1 MLKQPAVRTF
11 LALSLFCLAGA
22 LAFAQTN
29 TSTIAGVITD
39 QSGGAVP
46 DATVA
51 ITDAANG
58 QVRTTHSS
66 ASGDYTVPQLPPGRY
81 DLKVEAKG
89 FQTAVSSN
97 VTLDIAQRARVDIT
111 LQVGSTNSTIEVGA
125 HADVLDTDTASLGQT
140 ITTKPIEDLPLNGR
154 NYLTLGALS
163 PGVLPQIPNSQA
175 GAGANQSFVAQ
186 TTERPDR
193 SIYVGGQR
201 ESSTSYLFDGAELRN
216 PRVGETSISP
226 SLDAVQEFK
235 IQRNF
240 FQAEFGNSPG
250 IINVASR
257 GGSNEWHG
265 SAFEYVR
272 NDFFDAKNF
281 FSPVVE
287 PFKRNQF
294 GGSLG
299 APILKDKLFFFLNYE
314 GIRQHLGQ
322 VQRILVPDQTLL
334 SGNFAG
340 QPTIYDPTTY
350 NPATQTRTPFLNNQI
365 PASRFNQVALN
376 YLKYI
381 PPPNGPLVQG
391 ANLVGTPTQT
401 LNDDQDNV
409 RVDYIINSKNSLFG
423 RQSWE
428 NAPISPASLLPLG
441 GQVVS
446 ESGENELIQL
456 TSTISPSTVNVFRA
470 YHNYANLFGT
480 QIPTANNLA
489 AQLGFTGLSSSP
501 LNYGL
506 PQVSITGYAG
516 FGGAGLTQGNKL
528 NNYDLTDSFSWIKG
542 PHSLKFGAEI
552 RQSRLLLDSDN
563 GARGAFGFNATWT
576 AALNPATGLPAS
588 NSGNAVADYLLG
600 YPTSA
605 SGAVGT
611 SLTHFRYY
619 TTNVYAQDDWKLTP
633 SLTLNL
639 GLRYEF
645 VTPPTAEDADLSHV
659 SGFSFATGQQLFPV
673 LGQIRKS
680 IVEADHANFAPRL
693 GVAYNPTWA
702 KTWTFRAGGGFYYDQ
717 TQLNETQFTT
727 NSPPTYGQQ
736 SLNYTGGGLPPSQL
750 GLNVLPV
757 TAPAPITP
765 QYQTP
770 KGTLL
775 FEEETRGKTPREYMW
790 TASIQKSFAS
800 NWVLETA
807 YVGTA
812 GRFLSKRFNA
822 DSDTVPG
829 VLYSAVPGTIR
840 FPNLAGILY
849 SSKAGASSYNALEV
863 KLEKRFTSG
872 WNILSAYTYSHSI
885 DNDSGDAGGTPNL
898 NPSNFQLDRGSSA
911 FDIRHRWVTS
921 VLYELPVGKGK
932 RFLGSASAWQDAL
945 VGGWQINFIT
955 TYSSGLS
962 TLVTSPDLS
971 GVVFINQRANATG
984 INPGSSF
991 SLNGQTVSPGNNF
1004 GSTNRGLYWIN
1015 PNSFAET
1022 GPLQL
1027 GNSGRN
1033 VITGPSSWNTDL
1045 SMFKQFHLY
1054 ERAALTLRGEFFNIF
1069 NNVRFDTP
1077 NLDTSSP
1084 AFGTLVSA
1092 EPARIIQV
1100 ALRLQF

>member
-1 MLKQPAVRTF
+1 MLKRPEIQSIF
-11 LALSLFCLAGA
+11 KLLLFCGLGA
-22 LAFAQTN
+22 YVFAQTN

-39 QSGGAVP
+39 PSGGIVP
-46 DATVA
+46 DATVT

-58 QVRTTHSS
+58 QVHTTRSS
-66 ASGDYTVPQLPPGRY
+66 SSGDYAVPQLPPGRY
-81 DLKVEAKG
+81 DIRVEAKG
-89 FQTAVSSN
+89 FATAVSSN
-97 VTLDIAQRARVDIT
+97 VTLDIAQRARVDVS
-111 LQVGSTNSTIEVGA
+111 LQVGSTTSTIEVGA
-125 HADVLDTDTASLGQT
+125 QAEVLDTDTASLGQT
-140 ITTKPIEDLPLNGR
+140 ISSKPIEDLPLNGR
-154 NYLTLGALS
+154 NYLTLGSLS

-175 GAGANQSFVAQ
+175 GSGANQSFVAQ

-201 ESSTSYLFDGAELRN
+201 ESSTSYLYDGAELRN

-257 GGSNEWHG
+257 SGTNQWHG
-265 SAFEYVR
+265 TAFEYVR

-322 VQRILVPDQTLL
+322 VQRILVPEPALL
-334 SGNFAG
+334 AGNFAG

-350 NPATQTRTPFLNNQI
+350 NAATQSRTPFPGNQI
-365 PASRFNQVALN
+365 PSNRFNQVALN
-376 YLKYI
+376 YMKYI
-381 PPPNGPLVQG
+381 PAPNGPLVQG

-409 RVDYIINSKNSLFG
+409 RVDYVINSKNSLFA

-428 NAPISPASLLPLG
+428 NAPLTPASLVPLG
-441 GQVVS
+441 GQLVS
-446 ESGENELIQL
+446 ESGENELLQL
-456 TSTISPSTVNVFRA
+456 TSTVSPATVNVFRA

-480 QIPTANNLA
+480 QIPTPTNLA

-506 PQVSITGYAG
+506 PDVSLTGYAG
-516 FGGAGLTQGNKL
+516 FGGSGLTQGNKL

-542 PHSLKFGAEI
+542 THSLKFGAEV
-552 RQSRLLLDSDN
+552 RQSRMLLDSDN
-563 GARGAFGFNATWT
+563 GARGSFGFNATWT
-576 AALNPATGLPAS
+576 AALNPATGLPAPD
-588 NSGNAVADYLLG
+588 SGNSVADYLLG

-619 TTNVYAQDDWKLTP
+619 TTNLYAQDDWKLTP

-645 VTPPTAEDADLSHV
+645 VTPPTAEDADLSHI
-659 SGFSFATGQQLFPV
+659 SGFSFATGKQLFPV
-673 LGQIRKS
+673 LGQIRNS
-680 IVEADHANFAPRL
+680 IVNADHANFAPRL
-693 GVAYNPTWA
+693 GLAYNPGWA
-702 KTWTFRAGGGFYYDQ
+702 RSWTIRAGAGIYYDQ

-736 SLNYTGGGLPPSQL
+736 SYNYTGGGLPPSQL
-750 GLNVLPV
+750 GVNVLPV

-770 KGTLL
+770 PGTLL
-775 FEEETRGKTPREYMW
+775 FEEDTAGKTPREYMW

-800 NWVLETA
+800 NWLLESA

-812 GRFLSKRFNA
+812 GRFLSKRYNA

-840 FPNLAGILY
+840 FPNLTGILY
-849 SSKAGASSYNALEV
+849 SSKGGSSSYNAFET

-872 WNILSAYTYSHSI
+872 WNLLSSYTYSHSI
-885 DNDSGDAGGTPNL
+885 DNDSGDASGTPNL

-911 FDIRHRWVTS
+911 FDVRHRWVTS

-932 RFLGSASAWQDAL
+932 QFLGSAPAWQDAFW
-945 VGGWQINFIT
+945 GGWQVNFIT
-955 TYSSGLS
+955 TYMSGLS
-962 TLVTSPDLS
+962 TTVTSPDLS
-971 GVVFINQRANATG
+971 GVVFIAQRANATG
-984 INPGSSF
+984 INPGSDF
-991 SLNGQTVSPGNNF
+991 SLNGQTISPGNGF
-1004 GSTNRGLYWIN
+1004 GGQNRGLYWIN
-1015 PNSFAET
+1015 PGSFAET

-1027 GNSGRN
+1027 GTSGRN
-1033 VITGPSSWNTDL
+1033 VITGPGSWNTDL
-1045 SMFKQFHLY
+1045 SMFKQFRLY
-1054 ERAALTLRGEFFNIF
+1054 ERAALTLRGEFFNVF
-1069 NNVRFDTP
+1069 NNVRFDSP